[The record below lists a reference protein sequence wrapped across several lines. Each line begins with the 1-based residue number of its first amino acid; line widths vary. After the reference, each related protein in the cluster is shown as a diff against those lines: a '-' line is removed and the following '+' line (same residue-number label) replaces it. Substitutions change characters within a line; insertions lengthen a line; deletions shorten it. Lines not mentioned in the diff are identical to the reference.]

1 MDDSGSLSG
10 VRAPGLGTSQRA
22 LLEALK
28 RTGPATVARLAG
40 ACGLNVETVRDHLKL
55 LIGHGL
61 LRRERAAPRG
71 RGRPEIVYA
80 LTSGAELL
88 FPRREG
94 EVLGEL
100 ASYLRSTGQ
109 ESVLRA
115 FFDRYIGDRREAALA
130 RVSGLE
136 GRARLD
142 EAARILT
149 ELGFMAVVEES
160 DAGPRLR
167 LCHCPIRD
175 LIEVTR
181 VPCGAEIGFVTELVG
196 ERLTRMA
203 YIPAGDACCSYGRT
217 GTRRA
222 RAATGVSA

>member
-1 MDDSGSLSG
+1 
-10 VRAPGLGTSQRA
+10 
-22 LLEALK
+22 
-28 RTGPATVARLAG
+28 
-40 ACGLNVETVRDHLKL
+40 
-55 LIGHGL
+55 
-61 LRRERAAPRG
+61 
-71 RGRPEIVYA
+71 
-80 LTSGAELL
+80 
-88 FPRREG
+88 
-94 EVLGEL
+94 
-100 ASYLRSTGQ
+100 
-109 ESVLRA
+109 
-115 FFDRYIGDRREAALA
+115 
-130 RVSGLE
+130 
-136 GRARLD
+136 
-142 EAARILT
+142 
-149 ELGFMAVVEES
+149 MAVVEES

>member
-1 MDDSGSLSG
+1 MDDNGGRPG

-28 RTGPATVARLAG
+28 RTGPATVARLA
-40 ACGLNVETVRDHLKL
+40 AERGLNVETVRDHLKL

-61 LRRERAAPRG
+61 VGRERAAPRG
-71 RGRPEIVYA
+71 RGRPEIVYG
-80 LTSGAELL
+80 LTAEAETL

-115 FFDRYIGDRREAALA
+115 FFERYIGDRRGAALA
-130 RVSGLE
+130 RVAGLE

-142 EAARILT
+142 EAARILS
-149 ELGFMAVVEES
+149 ELGFMAEVEEAEQGS
-160 DAGPRLR
+160 RLR

-175 LIEVTR
+175 LVEVTR

-203 YIPAGDACCSYGRT
+203 YIPSGDACCSYGRS
-217 GTRRA
+217 GSRRA
-222 RAATGVSA
+222 RAAAERA